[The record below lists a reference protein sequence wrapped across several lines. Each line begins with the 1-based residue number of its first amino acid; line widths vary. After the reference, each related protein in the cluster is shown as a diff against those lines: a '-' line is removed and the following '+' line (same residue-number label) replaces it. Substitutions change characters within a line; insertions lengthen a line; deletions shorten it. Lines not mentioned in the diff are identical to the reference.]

1 MLRITTDPNSV
12 FYVADEYP
20 SYFTKILSSCQCPSE
35 FMFWWGMPISIQY
48 HWGPIRIHIVV
59 ATEPLPSQF
68 VRCCMPILS
77 MGQCPP
83 KFKTMVVAWYTS
95 GITVMILWVHTHR
108 KSIWCCS
115 GAKKP
120 AMDWWMV
127 HTDPKPI
134 FRSWETIP
142 SSFSFLISYVLILD
156 RA

>member
-68 VRCCMPILS
+68 VRCCMPIPS
-77 MGQCPP
+77 MPTQVQHYGCGMVYIWNHCNDIVSPYP
-83 KFKTMVVAWYTS
+83 SEINLMLLWGKKTCNGLMDGAHRS
-95 GITVMILWVHTHR
+95 KTH
-108 KSIWCCS
+108 
-115 GAKKP
+115 
-120 AMDWWMV
+120 
-127 HTDPKPI
+127 
-134 FRSWETIP
+134 
-142 SSFSFLISYVLILD
+142 FSFLRNNTI
-156 RA
+156 